1 MKRLDSLIQAVNLID
16 SIGSLAIQVSS
27 LALDSRLVQ
36 KDGLFAATRG
46 SNTDGHLFI
55 DKAINDYIFPKQK
68 DKLTRLIK
76 LQIQIVCITLLAV
89 FLRSQVVPVSVPGN
103 GILYA
108 FAFMFAQD
116 NSKYT

>member
-55 DKAINDYIFPKQK
+55 DKAIE
-68 DKLTRLIK
+68 LG
-76 LQIQIVCITLLAV
+76 A
-89 FLRSQVVPVSVPGN
+89 SV
-103 GILYA
+103 ILC
-108 FAFMFAQD
+108 
-116 NSKYT
+116 